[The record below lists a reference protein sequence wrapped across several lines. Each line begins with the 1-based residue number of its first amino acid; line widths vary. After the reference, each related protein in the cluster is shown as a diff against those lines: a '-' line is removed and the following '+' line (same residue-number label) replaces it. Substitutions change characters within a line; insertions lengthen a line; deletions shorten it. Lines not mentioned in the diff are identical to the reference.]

1 MNELLIPAKITKVT
15 TVDPGEIRV
24 IELTLPKQ
32 FTVDHVTYS
41 VQDSMRPGTAFL
53 TKPFGARTKKTRRR
67 MYTRSNCS
75 SNAELR
81 LETIIN
87 YTHEEKA
94 DTSLWWQTD
103 EVLAWQQNGTPIGV
117 RVDWN
122 DDRSRLTV
130 YENSHICLP
139 TNLRLEPDGE
149 WEGMRFLGMA
159 FSTGITPF
167 LSHLRY
173 MQESGFGRT
182 HTSSGSHYTLVAS
195 ARYPRQ
201 LLNHD
206 ELLELER
213 QFPEN
218 FRYHP
223 VLTREWPDDW
233 VYTKGRIIQT
243 VRTDAPSSRIVLS
256 PLLKVIRDIDRCHV
270 RMCGNREARDQLQ
283 QGIAQLGLTPLSFRA
298 EVW

>member
-1 MNELLIPAKITKVT
+1 MNELFIPATITKVT

-24 IELTLPKQ
+24 IEITLPKQ
-32 FTVDHVTYS
+32 YTVDQMTYS
-41 VQDSMRPGTAFL
+41 VLDTMRPGTAFL
-53 TKPFGARTKKTRRR
+53 TKPFGARTNKTRRR

-94 DTSLWWQTD
+94 DTSLWWQSD
-103 EVLAWQQNGTPIGV
+103 EVLVWKQSGHPIEV
-117 RVDWN
+117 RVN
-122 DDRSRLTV
+122 RQEDRSQLTV
-130 YENSHICLP
+130 YENSHVCHP
-139 TNLRLEPDGE
+139 TNLLLEPDGE
-149 WEGMRFLGMA
+149 WEHMRFLGVA

-173 MQESGFGRT
+173 MQEREFGRSQS
-182 HTSSGSHYTLVAS
+182 SSGAHYTLIAS

-201 LLNHD
+201 LLTHE
-206 ELLELER
+206 ELLELEA

-223 VLTREWPDDW
+223 VLTREWPDNW
-233 VYTKGRIIQT
+233 AYTKGRIVQT
-243 VRTDAPSSRIVLS
+243 VPGDARPANIDLT
-256 PLLKVIRDIDRCHV
+256 PLLTVIPDIDRCHV
-270 RMCGNREARDQLQ
+270 RMCGNREARDHLQ
-283 QGIAQLGLTPLSFRA
+283 QGMGHIGLTPLSFRA